1 MKFEISKKA
10 GFIAVFNQTTSCFFT
25 AHNPQQ
31 LFSQL
36 TTAFFKATAQP
47 NTPLGLS
54 SSSYGESTVGTVA
67 YMVWAAGA

>member
-10 GFIAVFNQTTSCFFT
+10 SFIVVFNQTAFCFFT

-36 TTAFFKATAQP
+36 TVAFFKATAQP

-54 SSSYGESTVGTVA
+54 SSSYGESTVDTVV